1 VSRYFPPDD
10 DDLIFFRNAMK
21 DVKRIKQSP
30 VLKKA
35 SAKKRPGLNSSS
47 KLVSKHEKVHK
58 VDKDLLQSL
67 SDPVEQNIAAEDKLF
82 FKRPGPQSKV
92 IKQLIRGEIIRS
104 ACLDLHGMTI
114 EQARLAT
121 IHFLTECHKANF
133 RCIQIIHGK
142 GQLSQSGAKLKNHIN
157 YWLPQIPW
165 VLAFSS
171 AQPKDGGRGAIYIL
185 LAKSS
190 THERQA

>member
-1 VSRYFPPDD
+1 MSRYFPPDD

-21 DVKRIKQSP
+21 DVKRIKQLP
-30 VLKKA
+30 ALKKV
-35 SAKKRPGLNSSS
+35 SAKKKSGLNSSH
-47 KLVSKHEKVHK
+47 KFVSKSEKAHK
-58 VDKDLLQSL
+58 TDKDLLQLL
-67 SDPVEQNIAAEDKLF
+67 SDPVEQSIAAEDKLF

-92 IKQLIRGEIIRS
+92 LKQLIRGEIARS

-114 EQARLAT
+114 EQARLAAV
-121 IHFLTECHKANF
+121 HFLTECRQSNF
-133 RCIQIIHGK
+133 RCVQIIHGK
-142 GQLSQSGAKLKNHIN
+142 GQLSQTGPKLKNHIN

-171 AQPKDGGRGAIYIL
+171 AQPRDGGRGAIYIL

-190 THERQA
+190 SFI